1 MPFAPKAQA
10 NNLLDAMIDKIG
22 LRNDAALARQLQ
34 VAPPVISKMR
44 SGKIP
49 VGAGFLI
56 RCHYASG
63 LSIAALKELA
73 SLPPGLRSLSHTVE
87 A

>member
-1 MPFAPKAQA
+1 
-10 NNLLDAMIDKIG
+10 
-22 LRNDAALARQLQ
+22 
-34 VAPPVISKMR
+34 MR